1 MGNELEELKKWGA
14 HPSEAI
20 ARLLGDYT
28 LYRQLIRD
36 FCENNDVDLLHFRL
50 EQKDYAAAFRVAHT
64 MKGAAAS
71 LGLTPLTDALE
82 KTTRK
87 YFDQLDINADLSNK
101 IGKLGAESAVNKVRA
116 DKLEAELDD
125 IKEDLQI
132 LQRRCFHRGQ
142 QDILEQ
148 EP

>member
-82 KTTRK
+82 K
-87 YFDQLDINADLSNK
+87 LA
-101 IGKLGAESAVNKVRA
+101 
-116 DKLEAELDD
+116 
-125 IKEDLQI
+125 EDLRPWYEEENGDGRDGSVSAAETNLEEYLALAGDNI
-132 LQRRCFHRGQ
+132 LYHLRQVDRMWIEYCRVVV
-142 QDILEQ
+142 
-148 EP
+148 